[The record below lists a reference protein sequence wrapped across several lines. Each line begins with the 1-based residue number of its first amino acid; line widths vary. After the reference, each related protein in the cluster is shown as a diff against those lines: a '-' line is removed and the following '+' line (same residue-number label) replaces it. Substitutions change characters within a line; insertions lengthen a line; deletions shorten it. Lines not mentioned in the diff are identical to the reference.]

1 MVLPLLALQ
10 LLTIANITIERQAIF
25 ESLTHRTHTDQ
36 SYDYVVVG
44 AGTAGSVV
52 ASRLSENAK
61 HKVLLIESG
70 GEESVESDMPALFGF
85 VFIDKTM
92 DGFHYK
98 TVPQTSSLNREFELI
113 RGKYLGGCSV
123 NNGMKLNQI
132 SKITYFTTIYI
143 DLEPIFIIHSKSIR
157 KGQK

>member
-1 MVLPLLALQ
+1 
-10 LLTIANITIERQAIF
+10 LLTIANITLDRQAIF

-52 ASRLSENAK
+52 ASRLSENTK

-70 GEESVESDMPALFGF
+70 GEESVQSDMPALCNFNF
-85 VFIDKTM
+85 MNETM

-98 TVPQTSSLNREFELI
+98 TVPQTSTLNREFELV
-113 RGKYLGGCSV
+113 RGKYTGGRSV
-123 NNGMKLNQI
+123 NNGMN
-132 SKITYFTTIYI
+132 
-143 DLEPIFIIHSKSIR
+143 
-157 KGQK
+157 